1 MAGDD
6 TVWDKGAN
14 DAVELFGRVGPRKEM
29 ELPISVCAGES
40 EDTANLFAA
49 RFGLAVEECPNP
61 KRFLSRL
68 WFHGDSISDERI
80 RFNILFAFM
89 AFIVSQI

>member
-6 TVWDKGAN
+6 AVRNERSN
-14 DAVELFGRVGPRKEM
+14 DAVEIFWGVGPRKEV
-29 ELPISVCAGES
+29 EFPIGVCAGEA
-40 EDTANLFAA
+40 EDAADLFAA